1 MKKLQQLP
9 SMPANTSSVTDATET
24 PPTLSPVSS
33 DAEACLERA
42 LTLPTSLEQHP
53 SPPSPQ
59 ETPKTPTP
67 KARQGAWSVFA
78 STFVTIFL
86 AELGDKTQVATLL
99 MTAESQSPWIVFAGA
114 GSALVATSLLGVLL
128 GRWLASRISPK
139 TLEKSAG
146 VVLLVVSAM
155 LVWDILH

>member
-1 MKKLQQLP
+1 
-9 SMPANTSSVTDATET
+9 MPANTSSVTDATET
-24 PPTLSPVSS
+24 PPTLSPVPS

-42 LTLPTSLEQHP
+42 LTLPTALEQLP
-53 SPPSPQ
+53 TPSPQ
-59 ETPKTPTP
+59 AAPKNRTP
-67 KARQGAWSVFA
+67 KARQGAWSVFV

-128 GRWLASRISPK
+128 GRWLATRISPK
-139 TLEKSAG
+139 TIEKSAG